1 MKCLYATMANSLHHI
16 LSSRQFKKADVLR
29 YICNARRMRT
39 AVTAEAAADVMEPSK
54 PISRFQGKTVVNM
67 FYEPS
72 TRTNCSFQAAAHKL
86 GCNVISLTE
95 SASSVKKGESL
106 EDTIRT
112 LGCYAEAIVLR
123 HPERGAAY
131 RASVVSRIPIIN
143 AGDGNGEH
151 PTQALL
157 DIYTIYEELAAFGL
171 NLDSPIA
178 EITVAFVGDLKNSR
192 TVHSLVHLLGLFA
205 NIRFIFLSPESL
217 VIPRELVDVQLAK
230 GHQVFINTMSIDEA
244 LLMCDVLYM
253 TRIQKER
260 FASESEYDAVMANRR
275 DYSIDGERMERAKQQ
290 MIVMHPLPRLDEIAE
305 EVDKDPRAAYFRQ
318 VENGLYMRMAILEQL
333 FDTHSRIYVDN
344 PMHSTN
350 NTSASAFASASA
362 SASVYT
368 TNN

>member
-1 MKCLYATMANSLHHI
+1 MKNSLHHI
-16 LSSRQFKKADVLR
+16 ISASQFKKSDVFR
-29 YICNARRMRT
+29 YIANARRFRT
-39 AVTAEAAADVMEPSK
+39 ESAESSVST
-54 PISRFQGKTVVNM
+54 RFQGKTVVNM

-95 SASSVKKGESL
+95 AASSSKKGESL

-123 HPERGAAY
+123 HPERGAAH
-131 RASVVSRIPIIN
+131 RAAKASRIPIIN

-157 DIYTIYEELAAFGL
+157 DVYTIYEELAAFGL
-171 NLDSPIA
+171 NIDSPLT
-178 EITVAFVGDLKNSR
+178 EITVCFVGDLKNSR
-192 TVHSLVHLLGLFA
+192 TVHSLVYLLGLLA
-205 NIRFIFLSPESL
+205 NVRFIFLSPKSL
-217 VIPRELVDVQLAK
+217 EIPQMLADIQIAN
-230 GHQVFINTMSIDEA
+230 GHQVLINTMSLDEA
-244 LLMCDVLYM
+244 LPLCDVLYM

-260 FASESEYDAVMANRR
+260 FATEFEYETVMANRR

-333 FDTHSRIYVDN
+333 LEIHASIYVDN
-344 PMHSTN
+344 PMHANSSSSLSGEQH
-350 NTSASAFASASA
+350 NT
-362 SASVYT
+362 
-368 TNN
+368 